1 MRTLP
6 ICLLVLGA
14 CSAPS
19 TATQESPK
27 RVENVQV
34 IQLQYSTAE
43 DLAGTLR
50 SLFARN
56 PEIRILADARTN
68 SLLVSA
74 APEDLA
80 QISTLVQRIDVEVKP
95 AH

>member
-6 ICLLVLGA
+6 IFLLVLGA

-19 TATQESPK
+19 AATKELPK

-34 IQLQYSTAE
+34 IQLQYSTAD

-56 PEIRILADARTN
+56 PEIRIMADARTN
-68 SLLVSA
+68 SLLISA
-74 APEDLA
+74 DPEDLA
-80 QISTLVQRIDVEVKP
+80 QISNLVQRIDVEVKP